1 MRERETR
8 PESVDMVRTVVVRQ
22 VLPFTGRLSIALAEI
37 VLASAA
43 LVGSV
48 ILGHEL
54 KEWRDWYWDPST
66 PRLWEPTPRPTAS
79 PIEAVEP

>member
-1 MRERETR
+1 MTIAIA
-8 PESVDMVRTVVVRQ
+8 RQ
-22 VLPFTGRLSIALAEI
+22 AWPFMGRLAIALAEI

-54 KEWRDWYWDPST
+54 REWRDWYWDEST
-66 PRLWEPTPRPTAS
+66 PRLWAPTPKPS
-79 PIEAVEP
+79 PSLGIEIAPPE